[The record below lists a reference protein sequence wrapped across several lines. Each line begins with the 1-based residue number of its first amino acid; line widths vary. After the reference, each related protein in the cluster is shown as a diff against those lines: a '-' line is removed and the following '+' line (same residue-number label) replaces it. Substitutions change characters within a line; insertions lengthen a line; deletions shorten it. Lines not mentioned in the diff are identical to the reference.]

1 MSEELEESSKQ
12 AQTTQLMSVGIQP
25 SSELDMS
32 TKKKKENW
40 RNYKQ
45 QWNNYA
51 MITNLEKQSEEY
63 KIAMFLYS
71 IGPDAVRL
79 CEFKRHAFNMTDD
92 QRKSLKSIIE
102 AFDTYTDGSTNETYE
117 RYQFNSRSQKEDET
131 IGEYITEIRSLA
143 QTCGFCDCLKD
154 SLIRDRMVLGI
165 RDTSTR
171 KRLLQEAKLTLQKC
185 INICQGNEATANQM
199 KELKAHDEEEGSY
212 NYRIPRE

>member
-1 MSEELEESSKQ
+1 MKTRKTKLTQRMSEELEESSKQ

-25 SSELDMS
+25 PSELDMS
-32 TKKKKENW
+32 TKTKKENW

-79 CEFKRHAFNMTDD
+79 CEFTMHAFNMTDD

-102 AFDTYTDGSTNETYE
+102 AFDTYTNGSTNETYE

-143 QTCGFCDCLKD
+143 QTCGFCDFLKV
-154 SLIRDRMVLGI
+154 SLIRDRVVL
-165 RDTSTR
+165 DTRHVNKKVSPTR
-171 KRLLQEAKLTLQKC
+171 SQTNTPKVYQHL
-185 INICQGNEATANQM
+185 
-199 KELKAHDEEEGSY
+199 
-212 NYRIPRE
+212 PR

>member
-1 MSEELEESSKQ
+1 MKTRKTKLTQRMSEELEESSKQ

-25 SSELDMS
+25 PSELDMS
-32 TKKKKENW
+32 TKTKKENW

-131 IGEYITEIRSLA
+131 IGEYITETRSLA
-143 QTCGFCDCLKD
+143 QTCGFCDFLKV
-154 SLIRDRMVLGI
+154 SLIRDRVVL
-165 RDTSTR
+165 DTRHVNKKASPTR
-171 KRLLQEAKLTLQKC
+171 SQTNTPKVYQHL
-185 INICQGNEATANQM
+185 
-199 KELKAHDEEEGSY
+199 
-212 NYRIPRE
+212 PR